1 MTKTYRF
8 YRHVRLSRPHA
19 AIKPG
24 RSTRIATAN
33 ALLLG
38 QSHEVFRQR
47 SRRRSTRKSFSDSPN
62 RDDLVGKNHTATKFS
77 INSKFVIS
85 LQSLVFVL
93 RRPLRCLVFA
103 RTGYPI
109 DKCRVGFRANP
120 CRQRHANFQCR
131 WNRGQAGHPA
141 RRVNVNK
148 IHLDRA
154 HSIAKDHASI
164 LRCRPGVLSQHP
176 TYIFAAGCVSPANEG
191 RLAREPCVDRFAR
204 SPRAANAAG
213 QVDVVM
219 TNSETRADP
228 SFVESEIRA
237 VCLYGRPIR
246 STARSVRLTVD

>member
-1 MTKTYRF
+1 MFSCEAGSATRRTA
-8 YRHVRLSRPHA
+8 RHVEQTFYQH
-19 AIKPG
+19 
-24 RSTRIATAN
+24 
-33 ALLLG
+33 
-38 QSHEVFRQR
+38 
-47 SRRRSTRKSFSDSPN
+47 
-62 RDDLVGKNHTATKFS
+62 DLNEQNHTAGKFS

-85 LQSLVFVL
+85 LQSLVFAL

-109 DKCRVGFRANP
+109 AKCRVGFRANP

-154 HSIAKDHASI
+154 HSIAKDHASM

-204 SPRAANAAG
+204 SSKAADGAG